1 MKMQRALVY
10 LLLLL
15 AVPFAAQAEQA
26 SADLLP
32 ALLEGE
38 FALQGG
44 DHTAAATAY
53 AQAAAISDDPKI
65 AERAVQ
71 AALLANEP
79 ALARQA
85 LARWQALQPDNNGIS
100 ASQLRLALRESDMPA
115 ARAALERL
123 FAQDDGWRQA
133 AGALAAQQDK
143 AAVAQLL
150 GELVQSDRLPDKFDA
165 WLTLGG
171 VALRLSDKAL
181 YAQLAT
187 AAPQKFPKEPRAFV
201 WLAES
206 ARDQGNKDAAHAAI
220 RSALALPDIEPATRL
235 QIAAQLDALGDPA
248 AAAKALE
255 IPDADESLI
264 GARATYLM
272 RAKDQAGLAKLY
284 REASKAAGDKG
295 SAGKSLPATRL
306 FLLGQ
311 ISEMRE
317 DHETALGW
325 YRKITAGMPW
335 EQAQLRIALL
345 LDKLGRGDEA
355 LARLREIQAG
365 DIESG
370 ELIRDAYLFE
380 ADLHQRAGHG
390 NEELAA
396 LSRGISIFED
406 DSALLYARAMAYERL
421 DRVEESIADFRTLA
435 KDQPDDPTVLNALG
449 YTLVDR
455 TEHTEEGFALI
466 EKAIAANPDEPAV
479 QDSMGWALHK
489 LGRNE
494 EALPFLKKA
503 FEGQRDAEVAAHLAI
518 VLWELGDKDEARSV
532 LRLGRELDPESRA
545 LRAAIQRIGE

>member
-15 AVPFAAQAEQA
+15 TTPFAAQAEQPEPTKD
-26 SADLLP
+26 DLLP

-44 DHTAAATAY
+44 DHAAAATAY
-53 AQAAAISDDPKI
+53 VQAAAISTDPKI

-79 ALARQA
+79 TLARQA
-85 LARWQALQPDNNGIS
+85 LVRWQTLQPDNSGIG
-100 ASQLRLALRESDMPA
+100 AAQLRLALRDDDKPA

-123 FAQDDGWRQA
+123 FTQEDGWRQA

-143 AAVAQLL
+143 AIVAELL
-150 GELVQSDRLPDKFDA
+150 DEMVESNRLPDKFEA

-171 VALRLSDKAL
+171 VALRLSDKDL
-181 YAQLAT
+181 YARLA
-187 AAPQKFPKEPRAFV
+187 AAVPQKFPQEPRAFI

-206 ARDQGNKDAAHAAI
+206 AREAGDKVAAQAAI
-220 RSALALPDIEPATRL
+220 KSALALPDLDNQTRL

-248 AAAKALE
+248 ASAKALD

-264 GARATYLM
+264 GARATYLL
-272 RAKDQAGLAKLY
+272 RAKDQDGLAKLY
-284 REASKAAGDKG
+284 KEINKG
-295 SAGKSLPATRL
+295 SADKSLPATRL

-317 DHETALGW
+317 EHETALGW
-325 YRKITAGMPW
+325 YQKITAGMPW
-335 EQAQLRIALL
+335 EQSRLRIALL
-345 LDKLGRGDEA
+345 LDKLGRSDEA
-355 LARLREIQAG
+355 IARLREIQAG
-365 DIESG
+365 DVESG

-380 ADLHQRAGHG
+380 ADLHQRAKRG

-396 LSRGISIFED
+396 LSRGISIFEG
-406 DSALLYARAMAYERL
+406 DSALLYARALAYERL

-435 KDQPDDPTVLNALG
+435 KDQPDDPTVMNALG

-455 TEHTEEGFALI
+455 TDRIEEGFDLI

-489 LGRNE
+489 LGRNA

-503 FEGQRDAEVAAHLAI
+503 FEGQHDAEVAAHLAT
-518 VLWELGDKDEARSV
+518 VLWELDKKDEARSM
-532 LRLGRELDPESRA
+532 LRLARELDPDNRA
-545 LRAAIQRIGE
+545 LRAAVQRIGE